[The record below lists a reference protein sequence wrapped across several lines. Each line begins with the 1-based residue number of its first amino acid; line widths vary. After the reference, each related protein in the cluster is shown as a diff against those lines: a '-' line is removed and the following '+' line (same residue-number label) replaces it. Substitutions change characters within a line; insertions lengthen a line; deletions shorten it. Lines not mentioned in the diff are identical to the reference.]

1 MYREDTSKTAM
12 AFMVGATVGAGVML
26 LLAPQSGSEFRSS
39 MSDYTR
45 RAKDE
50 WDHASERGV
59 SSLDSIFQ
67 RGKEWLQRTIT
78 KQGEERET
86 QSPERAM
93 GSAQSGTHTAGDT
106 GQDN

>member
-12 AFMVGATVGAGVML
+12 AFIAGATVGAGVML
-26 LLAPQSGSEFRSS
+26 LSAPQSGSEFRSS

-59 SSLDSIFQ
+59 SSLEVLFR

-78 KQGEERET
+78 KQGEERGT
-86 QSPERAM
+86 PNGERAI
-93 GSAQSGTHTAGDT
+93 GSAQSRTGEAGDT